1 MAKKANQKKKGPKGK
16 KARAKAKLERQWG
29 EQPSQ
34 EVELR
39 KGKSRLLKETTKQPT
54 TKQPERTV
62 SPPPQE
68 EQPTR
73 VHDFSDVEAESDD
86 DGRKAFSSLLD
97 NIQRKT
103 GVVDHDSDDSENDEN
118 DSIQRDAIMKDKPDS
133 DSDEEDV
140 DDLTLSYDPYTERF
154 GRADLPEVSHEKV
167 KFDMTRYSLPVDPN
181 LEVQH
186 TDKLADDLIART
198 IHSSIDDSASGFVH
212 WKSLALAFQK
222 TVRDSLRKRWEK
234 LHSRRI
240 PLDQHQTLLT
250 PFMFSYSD
258 VSWMTADAKEE
269 RDSTEALAA
278 LHVMNHVMT
287 SRVRILRHNKQIK
300 ELEEDGRATA
310 DEKEDLFR
318 DQGFARPTVLILLPT
333 RGCCYSFLKNHLLPL
348 LGDSPSVE
356 KMDRFEA
363 EYGKPEL
370 EEDEVEDLASKRR
383 RQKILAE
390 KGSDW
395 RELFDDEV
403 NTDDDFRLALSI
415 NPKGGKRGDSISDS
429 STTVK
434 LFTDFFRSDIIIA
447 SPLGLK
453 MTATSESGDFQ
464 ADYLSSIEICLVS
477 RADVLMMQN
486 WDHVNDVLSLLNDQ
500 PNETNETD
508 FSRVRPYFL
517 DGHSAKYRQL
527 IMLAPFMDPFFA
539 SSFKRYA
546 TSWKGQVRF
555 RRRVAADAAS
565 ISNVLLP
572 TQQIFQRV
580 SCSSAANQTEDR
592 LKYFVNV
599 VLPQINK
606 PSNKQKHTLIYV
618 PSYFDYIALRNALLK
633 RELEPYFVSVTEY
646 SRASEITRGR
656 ARFLQGRKPWMLY
669 TGRANF
675 FLRHKIKGARHI
687 IFYGIPEHP
696 EFYPEHVNLLNEGL
710 ETSKMSEEDASMV
723 QSVSASCL
731 VLFTK
736 FEAHALERVVGS
748 ANCSKMVK
756 GEKATFLF
764 ST

>member
-1 MAKKANQKKKGPKGK
+1 MAKKTNQKKKGPKGK

-34 EVELR
+34 EAELR
-39 KGKSRLLKETTKQPT
+39 KGKSRLLKETTKQP
-54 TKQPERTV
+54 ERTI

-73 VHDFSDVEAESDD
+73 VRDFSDEEAENDD

-97 NIQRKT
+97 TIQRKT
-103 GVVDHDSDDSENDEN
+103 GVIDHDSDSENEEN
-118 DSIQRDAIMKDKPDS
+118 NSIQRDITTMKDKMDS
-133 DSDEEDV
+133 DSDKEDV
-140 DDLTLSYDPYTERF
+140 DFLTLSFDPFTERF
-154 GRADLPEVSHEKV
+154 GRAELPEVSHEKV
-167 KFDMTRYSLPVDPN
+167 KFDMARYCLPVDPD

-186 TDKLADDLIART
+186 TEKLDDDLIAGT
-198 IHSSIDDSASGFVH
+198 INSSMNDSSSDSVH
-212 WKSLALAFQK
+212 WKSLAFAFQK

-234 LHSRRI
+234 LHPGRI
-240 PLDQHQTLLT
+240 TLDQHQTLLT
-250 PFMFSYSD
+250 PFMLSYSD
-258 VSWMTADAKEE
+258 VLWMTADAKEE

-278 LHVMNHVMT
+278 LHAVNHVMT
-287 SRVRILRHNKQIK
+287 SRIRILRHNKQIK
-300 ELEEDGRATA
+300 ELEEDGRVTA

-318 DQGFARPTVLILLPT
+318 DQGFSRPTVLILLPT
-333 RGCCYSFLKNHLLPL
+333 RGCCYSFLKKHLLPL

-363 EYGKPEL
+363 EYGKPEIEDD
-370 EEDEVEDLASKRR
+370 EEVDLASKRR
-383 RQKILAE
+383 RQRILAE

-395 RELFDDEV
+395 RELFDDDI
-403 NTDDDFRLALSI
+403 NSDDDFRLALSI
-415 NPKGGKRGDSISDS
+415 NPKGGKRGDSISDT

-453 MTATSESGDFQ
+453 MTAASESGDFQ

-486 WDHVNDVLSLLNDQ
+486 WDHVNDVLSLLNEQ

-517 DGHSAKYRQL
+517 DGHSAKYRQI

-539 SSFKRYA
+539 SSFKRHA

-646 SRASEITRGR
+646 SRTSEITRGR

-710 ETSKMSEEDASMV
+710 EASKMSEEDPSMV

-756 GEKATFLF
+756 GEKTTFLF